1 MESMVSTQ
9 KVIARQQMAPVEG
22 ACRLSARVLK
32 KHIETHGRFRDVHG
46 KAQQNQWYH
55 PDKSSPTRRSKSEN
69 QSTVP
74 AVRASVFE
82 REVTR
87 GNFHAQCWRQTGQSA
102 STRHGSRQ
110 SISPCAAE
118 HRRIQR
124 VVPRGRFSRHGQS
137 KLCDRD

>member
-1 MESMVSTQ
+1 MVSTQ

-32 KHIETHGRFRDVHG
+32 KHIETHGRFRDGHG

-55 PDKSSPTRRSKSEN
+55 PDKSSPTRRSKTEN

-82 REVTR
+82 RKVTGGTFTPSVGGR
-87 GNFHAQCWRQTGQSA
+87 RDRARLQDMVHAKVSARALQSTGVSSA
-102 STRHGSRQ
+102 
-110 SISPCAAE
+110 
-118 HRRIQR
+118 
-124 VVPRGRFSRHGQS
+124 
-137 KLCDRD
+137 